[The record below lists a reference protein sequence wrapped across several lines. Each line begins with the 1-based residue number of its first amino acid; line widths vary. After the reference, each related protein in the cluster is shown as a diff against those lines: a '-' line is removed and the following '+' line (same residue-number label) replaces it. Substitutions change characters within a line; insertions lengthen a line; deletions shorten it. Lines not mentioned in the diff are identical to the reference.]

1 MNQNFVA
8 LTQHPGELDR
18 LQNIL

>member
-8 LTQHPGELDR
+8 LTQHPGELDW
-18 LQNIL
+18 